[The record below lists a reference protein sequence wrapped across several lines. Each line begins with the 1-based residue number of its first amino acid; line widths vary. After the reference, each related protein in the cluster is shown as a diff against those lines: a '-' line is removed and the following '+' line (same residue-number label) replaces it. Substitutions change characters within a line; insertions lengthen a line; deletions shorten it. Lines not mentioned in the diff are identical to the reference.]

1 MRVGRM
7 VLAATFVLAILV
19 DEAPAL
25 AAGPEDTVN
34 GFHAVLLDPV
44 REGRTLGES
53 GRYARIRPV
62 VRQVFD
68 LPSMAR
74 LAVGTSWSAFSAAQQ
89 EAVTAAFGA
98 YISATY
104 ADRFG
109 SYSGQQLKVIG
120 QQPSVAGVIVKARII
135 KANGDPVSIDYL
147 VRQIDGAWRISDVYL
162 DGAISQLATQR
173 SEFSAILRRDGC
185 DGLIGALQR
194 KVSLL
199 TGSVASAS

>member
-34 GFHAVLLDPV
+34 GFHAVLLDTV

>member
-1 MRVGRM
+1 MRVRTM
-7 VLAATFVLAILV
+7 VLAVTFVLAILV
-19 DEAPAL
+19 DGAPAL

-34 GFHAVLLDPV
+34 GFHAVLLDAM

-53 GRYARIRPV
+53 GRYARIRSV

-68 LPSMAR
+68 IPSMAR
-74 LAVGTSWSAFSAAQQ
+74 LAVGASWSTFSAAQQ

-104 ADRFG
+104 ADRFD

-173 SEFSAILRRDGC
+173 SEFGAILRRDGC

-199 TGSVASAS
+199 TGSVVSAS

>member
-7 VLAATFVLAILV
+7 VLAATFVLAILF

-34 GFHAVLLDPV
+34 GFHAVLLDTV

>member
-19 DEAPAL
+19 DEVPAL

-34 GFHAVLLDPV
+34 GFHAVLLDTV

>member
-19 DEAPAL
+19 DEVPAL

-34 GFHAVLLDPV
+34 GFHAVLLDTV

-162 DGAISQLATQR
+162 DGAISHLATQR

>member
-1 MRVGRM
+1 M

-34 GFHAVLLDPV
+34 GFHAVLLDTV
-44 REGRTLGES
+44 REGGTLGES